1 MECKAMCYALRG
13 AVTVDNDNPDEIIAA
28 VRTMYEEILFLN
40 NITEEEIAYI
50 HFSQTRDLVSLN
62 SATALRRSG
71 YAEAVPLFCTEEAYT
86 IGSLEK
92 CIRVLILVNHPEYS
106 PKKMVYMGR
115 AKALRPDLGDKQ

>member
-13 AVTVDNDNPDEIIAA
+13 AVTVDNDNPDEIIAS

-86 IGSLEK
+86 TGSLEK

>member
-13 AVTVDNDNPDEIIAA
+13 AVTVDNDNPDEIIAR

-86 IGSLEK
+86 LGSLEK

-106 PKKMVYMGR
+106 PKKMVYMG
-115 AKALRPDLGDKQ
+115 KAEKLRPDLGDRK

>member
-13 AVTVDNDNPDEIIAA
+13 AVTVDNDNPDEIIAR

-71 YAEAVPLFCTEEAYT
+71 FAKDVPLFCTEEAYT

-106 PKKMVYMGR
+106 PKKMVYMG
-115 AKALRPDLGDKQ
+115 KAEKLRPDLGDRK